1 MKTIWGSQH
10 AFVALEVNYIAG
22 TIKERCARTAL
33 NKMLIE
39 RRSLDGIEIVVDI
52 I

>member
-1 MKTIWGSQH
+1 MKTIRGSQH
-10 AFVALEVNYIAG
+10 ALVAIEANYIAA
-22 TIKERCARTAL
+22 TIKERCATTAP

-39 RRSLDGIEIVVDI
+39 RRLLDGIKFVVDI